1 MHHNVSVNQHYSQ
14 ASSLSLPEHCIPHHV
29 LHVLVLLACVR
40 TTDDRFLLPFLEQLQ
55 EWVSNRSARTCLPSW
70 KKSSVTT
77 LCSSTTYSLFFFYGD
92 KQHRAQEPLLS
103 TTLGRHAP
111 QYVHHALHHPAGG
124 GGHHPDT
131 MGFRNL
137 TGAPGGG
144 DDDEE
149 DGDGVPFL
157 ARLLLGGGGGGGG
170 GARRGGRRRKTRRV
184 CEKDGDA
191 NVKYKNV
198 SEKKRRYVVDLY
210 TTLVDS
216 RLEREELHI

>member
-1 MHHNVSVNQHYSQ
+1 
-14 ASSLSLPEHCIPHHV
+14 
-29 LHVLVLLACVR
+29 
-40 TTDDRFLLPFLEQLQ
+40 
-55 EWVSNRSARTCLPSW
+55 
-70 KKSSVTT
+70 
-77 LCSSTTYSLFFFYGD
+77 
-92 KQHRAQEPLLS
+92 
-103 TTLGRHAP
+103 
-111 QYVHHALHHPAGG
+111 
-124 GGHHPDT
+124 